1 MIKDLNSYISD
12 PDSHDR
18 DRIAELLAL
27 EDFSPVYREA
37 DRVRREAVGD
47 TVHIRAIIEFS
58 NIFSRQCIYCGL
70 NCRNSELERFRMSK
84 DEIVR

>member
-12 PDSHDR
+12 PDSLDR
-18 DRIAELLAL
+18 QKIAELLAL

-47 TVHIRAIIEFS
+47 TVHI
-58 NIFSRQCIYCGL
+58 
-70 NCRNSELERFRMSK
+70 
-84 DEIVR
+84 

>member
-12 PDSHDR
+12 PDSLDR

-27 EDFSPVYREA
+27 EDFSSVYREA

-47 TVHIRAIIEFS
+47 TGPYQSYHRIFQYLQQAVHLLRA
-58 NIFSRQCIYCGL
+58 
-70 NCRNSELERFRMSK
+70 ELQEQ
-84 DEIVR
+84 